1 MLNQSSDT
9 AETFV
14 KRQPLG
20 FTLVAGLTAVLIT
33 SILLV
38 GYAYLMNRHVRQ
50 TAASIAVSEP
60 APANLPS
67 GPPQVQ
73 VLVDD
78 VMLKA
83 GETTIGGTVKNISGV
98 TLTNLSVELELYPR
112 SGKIIDQAVIKL
124 EPDQL
129 EPQQEGR
136 YMLKVKAKD
145 YSAARLLALRA
156 GNDSMLIA
164 YTTFPGQKRPREKIE
179 PEMVP
184 ANRQAGQS
192 DEFLNTPDNPAR
204 VP

>member
-1 MLNQSSDT
+1 MLTRSSET
-9 AETFV
+9 TETFV
-14 KRQPLG
+14 KRQPSD

-38 GYAYLMNRHVRQ
+38 GYAYLRNRHVRQ

-60 APANLPS
+60 AEAELPS

-78 VMLKA
+78 AMLKA
-83 GETTIGGTVKNISGV
+83 GETTIGGTVRNISGV
-98 TLTNLSVELELYPR
+98 TLTNVSVELELYPR
-112 SGKIIDQAVIKL
+112 SGKIIDQAVVKL
-124 EPDQL
+124 EPAQL

-136 YMLKVKAKD
+136 YLLTVKAKD

-164 YTTFPGQKRPREKIE
+164 YTTSPGQKRPREKIE
-179 PEMVP
+179 PQMVP
-184 ANRQAGQS
+184 AKRPAGQS
-192 DEFLNTPDNPAR
+192 DEFLNSPDNPAR